1 MSGQKQTTST
11 LALGARWLETCGSEL
26 LGRTALF
33 ELRANVA
40 QHIGDRRSDAAV
52 GLQANP
58 GAAANVIGAKA
69 GRTALQLG
77 ASLNVPVSD
86 DTQVYM
92 NANADLRENSSS
104 WNVSMGV
111 RYSF

>member
-1 MSGQKQTTST
+1 MSSQKQTTST

-52 GLQANP
+52 WLQANP
-58 GAAANVIGAKA
+58 GAAANVIGSKA